1 MIEAIARQYITG
13 SMWRDYSKGE
23 REICGIAIPEGL
35 ERDSKLPEL
44 IITPST
50 KGILKIPGVPEQDDV
65 NVSFHEE
72 AERRGCVLALVLV
85 LALCAACQRVCCTAR
100 PPPAPSRPLLF
111 ALAPVHA
118 PSHRPCAGAGC
129 KPAVSSVCVR
139 SAGRVMQR
147 I

>member
-50 KGILKIPGVPEQDDV
+50 KGILQIPGVPEQDDV
-65 NVSFHEE
+65 NVSFHDG
-72 AERRGCVLALVLV
+72 AGVLALRRWRWHCAL
-85 LALCAACQRVCCTAR
+85 LAHACAR
-100 PPPAPSRPLLF
+100 L
-111 ALAPVHA
+111 
-118 PSHRPCAGAGC
+118 
-129 KPAVSSVCVR
+129 
-139 SAGRVMQR
+139 
-147 I
+147 